1 MISSYNTSQKARKS
15 RNTRDET
22 MKKKGHLAVKIVL
35 VLAVICVVA
44 AGVGYWVFKTQFY
57 DQTNYVKKG
66 TYGTSGFSAEDMIA
80 AGKVA
85 SQTARIGSQETEDA
99 SEAVSEATLSSEDEE
114 KLIAEQQEALLNTAD
129 QMFSTK
135 NTYNILLLGVDR
147 RDESWNGNSDVV
159 MLVTVNMDKQ
169 KIYMTSF
176 LRDLYV
182 NIPDIGVR
190 KLNAACANGGPELA
204 VQTLEENYQV
214 QIDNYAMVDFNAMI
228 DVIDALG
235 GIELEIDEDERVTA
249 NDYITCM
256 CQDNEVDPEPYY
268 IKEAG
273 LVHLSGYQAVGYA
286 RNRYTGKGSDF
297 GRTQRQRNVMT
308 AILKKVQSGSY
319 DSLTDVVKSIMPYIT
334 HDITEMEMI
343 GILLKLNT
351 WIGYDTVEQ
360 HIPYNDEYYTDNEIL
375 IPNDMSDTITKLN
388 GLLYGDL
395 EISET
400 EGQSETE
407 TESEAEV

>member
-1 MISSYNTSQKARKS
+1 M
-15 RNTRDET
+15 
-22 MKKKGHLAVKIVL
+22 KKGHLVRNIILTLILLIVIVL
-35 VLAVICVVA
+35 
-44 AGVGYWVFKTQFY
+44 GVGYWIFKTQFY
-57 DQTNYVKKG
+57 DQTNYVEKG
-66 TYGTSGFSAEDMIA
+66 TYGTSGFSAEDRIS
-80 AGKVA
+80 AGAVA
-85 SQTARIGSQETEDA
+85 EQTARKTTGSEEGETDTE
-99 SEAVSEATLSSEDEE
+99 ESEATLTSEAESE
-114 KLIAEQQEALLNTAD
+114 LIAQQQEAILNTAD
-129 QMFSTK
+129 QMFQTK

-147 RDESWNGNSDVV
+147 RDQSWNGNSDVV
-159 MLVTVNMDKQ
+159 MLVTVNMEKQ

-182 NIPDIGVR
+182 NISEIGVR
-190 KLNAACANGGPELA
+190 KLNAASANGGPELA

-235 GIELEIDEDERVTA
+235 GIDLEIDEAERVTA

-256 CQDNEVDPEPYY
+256 CQDNEEDPEPHY

-273 LVHLSGYQAVGYA
+273 FVHLSGYQAVGYA

-297 GRTQRQRNVMT
+297 RRTQRQRNVMT

-334 HDITEMEMI
+334 HDITQMEMI
-343 GILLKLNT
+343 GILMKLNT

-360 HIPYNDEYYTDNEIL
+360 HIPYDNEYYVENEIL
-375 IPNDMSDTITKLN
+375 IPKDMSETITKLN

-395 EISET
+395 EINET
-400 EGQSETE
+400 ESETE
-407 TESEAEV
+407 TTTEA

>member
-1 MISSYNTSQKARKS
+1 M
-15 RNTRDET
+15 
-22 MKKKGHLAVKIVL
+22 KKGHLIRNILLVL
-35 VLAVICVVA
+35 VLLIIIALGA
-44 AGVGYWVFKTQFY
+44 GYWVFKTQFY
-57 DQTNYVKKG
+57 DQTNYVEKG
-66 TYGTSGFSAEDMIA
+66 TYGTSGFAAEDMITAGAVAEQTSRKA
-80 AGKVA
+80 AGEA
-85 SQTARIGSQETEDA
+85 ETDMEEVT
-99 SEAVSEATLSSEDEE
+99 EAMLSSEAESE
-114 KLIAEQQEALLNTAD
+114 LIAQQQEALLNTAD
-129 QMFSTK
+129 QMFQTK

-147 RDESWNGNSDVV
+147 RDQSWNGNSDVV

-176 LRDLYV
+176 LRDLYA

-204 VQTLEENYQV
+204 VRTLEENYQV

-235 GIELEIDEDERVTA
+235 GIELEIDEAERVTA

-256 CQDNEVDPEPYY
+256 CQDNEEDPEPQY

-334 HDITEMEMI
+334 HDITQMEMI
-343 GILLKLNT
+343 GILMKLNT

-360 HIPYNDEYYTDNEIL
+360 HIPYDNEYYVDNEIL
-375 IPNDMSDTITKLN
+375 IPKDMSDTITKLN

-400 EGQSETE
+400 EAKSETE
-407 TESEAEV
+407 TDTEA

>member
-1 MISSYNTSQKARKS
+1 MN
-15 RNTRDET
+15 
-22 MKKKGHLAVKIVL
+22 KGHLVRNIILTLILLIVIVL
-35 VLAVICVVA
+35 
-44 AGVGYWVFKTQFY
+44 GVGYWIFKTQFY
-57 DQTNYVKKG
+57 DQTNYVEKG
-66 TYGTSGFSAEDMIA
+66 TYGTSGFSAEDMIS
-80 AGKVA
+80 AGAVA
-85 SQTARIGSQETEDA
+85 EQTARKTTGSEEGETDTE
-99 SEAVSEATLSSEDEE
+99 ESEATLTSEAESE
-114 KLIAEQQEALLNTAD
+114 LIAQQQEAILNTAD
-129 QMFSTK
+129 QMFQTK

-147 RDESWNGNSDVV
+147 RDQSWNGNSDVV
-159 MLVTVNMDKQ
+159 MLVTVNMEKQ

-182 NIPDIGVR
+182 NISGIGVR
-190 KLNAACANGGPELA
+190 KLNAASANGGPELA

-214 QIDNYAMVDFNAMI
+214 QIDNYAVVDFNAMI

-235 GIELEIDEDERVTA
+235 GIDLEIDEAERVTA

-256 CQDNEVDPEPYY
+256 CQDNEEDPEPHY

-273 LVHLSGYQAVGYA
+273 FVHLSGYQAVGYA

-297 GRTQRQRNVMT
+297 RRTQRQRNVMT

-334 HDITEMEMI
+334 HDITQMEMI
-343 GILLKLNT
+343 GILMKLNT

-360 HIPYNDEYYTDNEIL
+360 HIPYDNEYYVENEIL
-375 IPNDMSDTITKLN
+375 IPKDMSDTITKLN

-395 EISET
+395 EINET
-400 EGQSETE
+400 ESETE
-407 TESEAEV
+407 TTTEA

>member
-1 MISSYNTSQKARKS
+1 M
-15 RNTRDET
+15 
-22 MKKKGHLAVKIVL
+22 KKGHLVRNIILTLILLIVIVL
-35 VLAVICVVA
+35 
-44 AGVGYWVFKTQFY
+44 GVGYWIFKTQFY
-57 DQTNYVKKG
+57 DQTNYVEKG
-66 TYGTSGFSAEDMIA
+66 TYGTSGFSAEDMIS
-80 AGKVA
+80 AGAVA
-85 SQTARIGSQETEDA
+85 EQTARKTTGSEEGETDTE
-99 SEAVSEATLSSEDEE
+99 ESEATLTSEVESE
-114 KLIAEQQEALLNTAD
+114 LIAQQQEAILNTAD
-129 QMFSTK
+129 QMFQTK

-147 RDESWNGNSDVV
+147 RDQSWNGNSDVV
-159 MLVTVNMDKQ
+159 MLVTVNMEKQ

-182 NIPDIGVR
+182 NISGIGVR
-190 KLNAACANGGPELA
+190 KLNAASANGGPELA

-235 GIELEIDEDERVTA
+235 GIDLEIDEAERVTA

-256 CQDNEVDPEPYY
+256 CQDNEEDPEPHY

-273 LVHLSGYQAVGYA
+273 FVHLSGYQAVGYA

-297 GRTQRQRNVMT
+297 RRTQRQRNVMT

-334 HDITEMEMI
+334 HDITQMEMI
-343 GILLKLNT
+343 GILMKLNT

-360 HIPYNDEYYTDNEIL
+360 HIPYDNEYYVENEIL
-375 IPNDMSDTITKLN
+375 IPKDMSDTITKLN

-395 EISET
+395 EINET
-400 EGQSETE
+400 ESETE
-407 TESEAEV
+407 TTTEA

>member
-1 MISSYNTSQKARKS
+1 M
-15 RNTRDET
+15 
-22 MKKKGHLAVKIVL
+22 KKGHLVRNIILTLILLIVIVL
-35 VLAVICVVA
+35 
-44 AGVGYWVFKTQFY
+44 GVGYWIFKTQFY
-57 DQTNYVKKG
+57 DQTNYVEKG
-66 TYGTSGFSAEDMIA
+66 TYGTSGFSAEDMIS
-80 AGKVA
+80 AGAVA
-85 SQTARIGSQETEDA
+85 EQTARKTTGSEEGETDTE
-99 SEAVSEATLSSEDEE
+99 ESEATLTSEAESE
-114 KLIAEQQEALLNTAD
+114 LIAQQQEAILNTAD
-129 QMFSTK
+129 QMFQTK

-147 RDESWNGNSDVV
+147 RDQSWNGNSDVV
-159 MLVTVNMDKQ
+159 MLVTVNMEKQ

-182 NIPDIGVR
+182 NISGIGVR
-190 KLNAACANGGPELA
+190 KLNAASANGGPELA

-235 GIELEIDEDERVTA
+235 GIDLEIDEAERVTA

-256 CQDNEVDPEPYY
+256 CQDNEEDPEPHY

-273 LVHLSGYQAVGYA
+273 VVHLSGYQAVGYA

-297 GRTQRQRNVMT
+297 RRTQRQRNVMT

-334 HDITEMEMI
+334 HDITQMEMI
-343 GILLKLNT
+343 GILMKLNT

-360 HIPYNDEYYTDNEIL
+360 HIPYDNEYYVENEIL
-375 IPNDMSDTITKLN
+375 IPKDMSDTITKLN
-388 GLLYGDL
+388 GLLYGEL
-395 EISET
+395 EINET
-400 EGQSETE
+400 ESETE
-407 TESEAEV
+407 TTTEA

>member
-1 MISSYNTSQKARKS
+1 M
-15 RNTRDET
+15 
-22 MKKKGHLAVKIVL
+22 KKGHLVRNIILTLILLIVIVL
-35 VLAVICVVA
+35 
-44 AGVGYWVFKTQFY
+44 GVGYWIFKTQFY
-57 DQTNYVKKG
+57 DQTNYVEKG
-66 TYGTSGFSAEDMIA
+66 TYGTSGFSAEDMIS
-80 AGKVA
+80 AGAVA
-85 SQTARIGSQETEDA
+85 EQTARKTTGSEEGETDTE
-99 SEAVSEATLSSEDEE
+99 ESEATLTSEVESE
-114 KLIAEQQEALLNTAD
+114 LIAQQQEAILNTAD
-129 QMFSTK
+129 QMFQTK

-147 RDESWNGNSDVV
+147 RDQSWNGNSDVV
-159 MLVTVNMDKQ
+159 MLVTVNMEKQ

-182 NIPDIGVR
+182 NISGIGVR
-190 KLNAACANGGPELA
+190 KLNAASANGGPELA

-235 GIELEIDEDERVTA
+235 GIDLEIDEAERVTA
-249 NDYITCM
+249 NNYITCM
-256 CQDNEVDPEPYY
+256 CQDNEEDPKPHY

-273 LVHLSGYQAVGYA
+273 FVHLSGYQAVGYA

-297 GRTQRQRNVMT
+297 RRTQRQRNVMT

-334 HDITEMEMI
+334 HDITQMEMI
-343 GILLKLNT
+343 GILMKLNT

-360 HIPYNDEYYTDNEIL
+360 HIPYDNEYYVENEIL
-375 IPNDMSDTITKLN
+375 IPKDMSDTITKLN

-395 EISET
+395 EINET
-400 EGQSETE
+400 ESETE
-407 TESEAEV
+407 TTTEA

>member
-1 MISSYNTSQKARKS
+1 M
-15 RNTRDET
+15 
-22 MKKKGHLAVKIVL
+22 KKGHLVRNIILTLILLIVIVL
-35 VLAVICVVA
+35 
-44 AGVGYWVFKTQFY
+44 GVGYWIFKTQFY
-57 DQTNYVKKG
+57 DQTNYVEKG
-66 TYGTSGFSAEDMIA
+66 TYGTSGFSAEDMIS
-80 AGKVA
+80 AGAVA
-85 SQTARIGSQETEDA
+85 EQTARKTTGSEEGETDTE
-99 SEAVSEATLSSEDEE
+99 ESEATLTSEAESE
-114 KLIAEQQEALLNTAD
+114 LIAQQQEAILNTAD
-129 QMFSTK
+129 QMFQTK

-147 RDESWNGNSDVV
+147 RDQSWNGNSDVV
-159 MLVTVNMDKQ
+159 MLVTVNMEKQ

-182 NIPDIGVR
+182 NISGIGVR
-190 KLNAACANGGPELA
+190 KLNAASANGGPELA

-235 GIELEIDEDERVTA
+235 GIDLEIDEAERVTA

-256 CQDNEVDPEPYY
+256 CQDNEEDPEPHY

-273 LVHLSGYQAVGYA
+273 FVHLSGYQAVGYA

-297 GRTQRQRNVMT
+297 RRTQRQRNVMT

-334 HDITEMEMI
+334 HDITQMEMI
-343 GILLKLNT
+343 GILMKLNT

-360 HIPYNDEYYTDNEIL
+360 HIPYDNEYYVENEIL
-375 IPNDMSDTITKLN
+375 IPKDMSDTITKLN

-395 EISET
+395 EIN
-400 EGQSETE
+400 ETE
-407 TESEAEV
+407 TTTEA

>member
-1 MISSYNTSQKARKS
+1 M
-15 RNTRDET
+15 
-22 MKKKGHLAVKIVL
+22 KKGHLVRNIILALILLIIIVL
-35 VLAVICVVA
+35 GA
-44 AGVGYWVFKTQFY
+44 GYWIFKTQFY
-57 DQTNYVKKG
+57 DQTNYVEKG
-66 TYGTSGFSAEDMIA
+66 TYGTSGFSAEDMIS
-80 AGKVA
+80 AGAVA
-85 SQTARIGSQETEDA
+85 EQTARKTTGNEEGETDTE
-99 SEAVSEATLSSEDEE
+99 ESEATLTSEAESE
-114 KLIAEQQEALLNTAD
+114 LIAQQQEAILNTAD
-129 QMFSTK
+129 QMFQTK

-147 RDESWNGNSDVV
+147 RDQSWNGNSDVV
-159 MLVTVNMDKQ
+159 MLVTVNMEKQ

-182 NIPDIGVR
+182 NISGIGVR
-190 KLNAACANGGPELA
+190 KLNAASANGGPELA

-235 GIELEIDEDERVTA
+235 GIDLEIDEAERVTA

-256 CQDNEVDPEPYY
+256 CQDNEEDPEPHY

-273 LVHLSGYQAVGYA
+273 FVHLSGYQAVGYA

-297 GRTQRQRNVMT
+297 RRTQRQRNVMT

-334 HDITEMEMI
+334 HDITQMEMI
-343 GILLKLNT
+343 GILMKLNT

-360 HIPYNDEYYTDNEIL
+360 HIPYDNEYYVENEIL
-375 IPNDMSDTITKLN
+375 IPKDMSDTITKLN

-395 EISET
+395 EINET
-400 EGQSETE
+400 ESETE
-407 TESEAEV
+407 TTTEA

>member
-1 MISSYNTSQKARKS
+1 M
-15 RNTRDET
+15 
-22 MKKKGHLAVKIVL
+22 KKGHLVRNIILTLILLIVIVL
-35 VLAVICVVA
+35 
-44 AGVGYWVFKTQFY
+44 GVGYWIFKTQFY
-57 DQTNYVKKG
+57 DQTNYVEKG
-66 TYGTSGFSAEDMIA
+66 TYGTSGFSAEDMIS
-80 AGKVA
+80 AGAVA
-85 SQTARIGSQETEDA
+85 EQTARKTTGSEEGETDTE
-99 SEAVSEATLSSEDEE
+99 ESEATLTSEAESE
-114 KLIAEQQEALLNTAD
+114 LIAQQQEAILNTAD
-129 QMFSTK
+129 QMFQTK

-147 RDESWNGNSDVV
+147 RDQSWNGNSDVV
-159 MLVTVNMDKQ
+159 MLVTVNMEKQ

-182 NIPDIGVR
+182 NISGIGVR
-190 KLNAACANGGPELA
+190 KLNAASANGGPELA

-235 GIELEIDEDERVTA
+235 GIDLEIDEAERVTA

-256 CQDNEVDPEPYY
+256 CQDNEEDPKPHY

-273 LVHLSGYQAVGYA
+273 FVHLSGYQAVGYA

-297 GRTQRQRNVMT
+297 RRTQRQRNVMT

-334 HDITEMEMI
+334 HDITQMEMI
-343 GILLKLNT
+343 GILMKLNT

-360 HIPYNDEYYTDNEIL
+360 HIPYDNEYYVENEIL
-375 IPNDMSDTITKLN
+375 IPKDMSDTITKLN

-395 EISET
+395 EIN
-400 EGQSETE
+400 ETE
-407 TESEAEV
+407 TTTEA

>member
-1 MISSYNTSQKARKS
+1 M
-15 RNTRDET
+15 
-22 MKKKGHLAVKIVL
+22 KKGHLVRNIILTLILLIVIVL
-35 VLAVICVVA
+35 
-44 AGVGYWVFKTQFY
+44 GVGYWIFKTQFY
-57 DQTNYVKKG
+57 DQTNYVEKG
-66 TYGTSGFSAEDMIA
+66 TYGTSGFSAEDMIS
-80 AGKVA
+80 AGAVA
-85 SQTARIGSQETEDA
+85 EQTARKTTGSEEGETDTE
-99 SEAVSEATLSSEDEE
+99 ESEATLTSEAESE
-114 KLIAEQQEALLNTAD
+114 LIAQQQEAILNTAD
-129 QMFSTK
+129 QMFQTK

-147 RDESWNGNSDVV
+147 RDQSWNGNSDVV
-159 MLVTVNMDKQ
+159 MLVTVNMEKQ

-182 NIPDIGVR
+182 NISGIGVR
-190 KLNAACANGGPELA
+190 KLNAASANGGPELA

-235 GIELEIDEDERVTA
+235 GIDLEIDEAERVTA

-256 CQDNEVDPEPYY
+256 CQDNEEDPKPHY

-273 LVHLSGYQAVGYA
+273 FVHLSGYQAVGYA

-297 GRTQRQRNVMT
+297 RRTQRQRNVMT

-334 HDITEMEMI
+334 HDITQMEMI
-343 GILLKLNT
+343 GILMKLNT

-360 HIPYNDEYYTDNEIL
+360 HIPYDNEYYVENESL
-375 IPNDMSDTITKLN
+375 IPKDMSDTITKLN

-395 EISET
+395 EIN
-400 EGQSETE
+400 ETE
-407 TESEAEV
+407 TTTEA

>member
-1 MISSYNTSQKARKS
+1 M
-15 RNTRDET
+15 
-22 MKKKGHLAVKIVL
+22 
-35 VLAVICVVA
+35 
-44 AGVGYWVFKTQFY
+44 
-57 DQTNYVKKG
+57 
-66 TYGTSGFSAEDMIA
+66 
-80 AGKVA
+80 
-85 SQTARIGSQETEDA
+85 
-99 SEAVSEATLSSEDEE
+99 
-114 KLIAEQQEALLNTAD
+114 
-129 QMFSTK
+129 
-135 NTYNILLLGVDR
+135 
-147 RDESWNGNSDVV
+147 
-159 MLVTVNMDKQ
+159 
-169 KIYMTSF
+169 
-176 LRDLYV
+176 
-182 NIPDIGVR
+182 
-190 KLNAACANGGPELA
+190 
-204 VQTLEENYQV
+204 
-214 QIDNYAMVDFNAMI
+214 
-228 DVIDALG
+228 
-235 GIELEIDEDERVTA
+235 
-249 NDYITCM
+249 ITCM

>member
-1 MISSYNTSQKARKS
+1 M
-15 RNTRDET
+15 
-22 MKKKGHLAVKIVL
+22 KKGHLVRNIILTLILLIVIVL
-35 VLAVICVVA
+35 
-44 AGVGYWVFKTQFY
+44 GVGYWIFKTQFY
-57 DQTNYVKKG
+57 DQTNYVEKG
-66 TYGTSGFSAEDMIA
+66 TYGTSGFSAEDMIS
-80 AGKVA
+80 AGAVA
-85 SQTARIGSQETEDA
+85 EQTARKTTGSEEGETDTE
-99 SEAVSEATLSSEDEE
+99 ESEATLTSEAESE
-114 KLIAEQQEALLNTAD
+114 LIAQQQEAILNTAD
-129 QMFSTK
+129 QMFQTK

-147 RDESWNGNSDVV
+147 RDQSWNGNSDVV
-159 MLVTVNMDKQ
+159 MLVTVNMEKQ

-182 NIPDIGVR
+182 NISGIGVR
-190 KLNAACANGGPELA
+190 KLNAASANGGPELA

-235 GIELEIDEDERVTA
+235 GIDLEIDEAERVTA

-256 CQDNEVDPEPYY
+256 CQDNEEDPKPHY

-273 LVHLSGYQAVGYA
+273 FVHLSGYQAVGYA

-297 GRTQRQRNVMT
+297 RRTQRQRNVMT

-334 HDITEMEMI
+334 HDITQMEMI
-343 GILLKLNT
+343 GILMKLNT

-360 HIPYNDEYYTDNEIL
+360 HIPYDNEYYVENEIL
-375 IPNDMSDTITKLN
+375 IPKDMSDTITKLN

-395 EISET
+395 EINET
-400 EGQSETE
+400 ESETE
-407 TESEAEV
+407 TTTEA

>member
-1 MISSYNTSQKARKS
+1 
-15 RNTRDET
+15 
-22 MKKKGHLAVKIVL
+22 MKKKGHLALKILLVL
-35 VLAVICVVA
+35 VLICAVA
-44 AGVGYWVFKTQFY
+44 AGDGYWLFKTQFY
-57 DQTNYVKKG
+57 DQTNYVEKG
-66 TYGTSGFSAEDMIA
+66 TYGTSGFYAEDMIS
-80 AGKVA
+80 AGQLA
-85 SQTARIGSQETEDA
+85 GQTARKGKDGEAVEEVSETT
-99 SEAVSEATLSSEDEE
+99 SEAVLSSEDEE

-407 TESEAEV
+407 TSSEAEA

>member
-1 MISSYNTSQKARKS
+1 M
-15 RNTRDET
+15 
-22 MKKKGHLAVKIVL
+22 KKGHLVRNIILTLILLIVIVL
-35 VLAVICVVA
+35 GA
-44 AGVGYWVFKTQFY
+44 GYWIFKTQFY
-57 DQTNYVKKG
+57 DQTNYVEKG
-66 TYGTSGFSAEDMIA
+66 TYGTSGFSAEDMIS
-80 AGKVA
+80 AGAVA
-85 SQTARIGSQETEDA
+85 EQTARKTTGSEEGETDTE
-99 SEAVSEATLSSEDEE
+99 ESEATLTSEAESE
-114 KLIAEQQEALLNTAD
+114 LIAQQQEAILNTAD
-129 QMFSTK
+129 QMFQTK

-147 RDESWNGNSDVV
+147 RDQSWNGNSDVV
-159 MLVTVNMDKQ
+159 MLVTVNMEKQ

-182 NIPDIGVR
+182 NISGIGVR
-190 KLNAACANGGPELA
+190 KLNAASANGGPELA

-214 QIDNYAMVDFNAMI
+214 QIDNYAVVDFNAMI

-235 GIELEIDEDERVTA
+235 GIDLEIDEAERVTA

-256 CQDNEVDPEPYY
+256 CQDNEEDPEPHY

-273 LVHLSGYQAVGYA
+273 FVHLSGYQAVGYA

-297 GRTQRQRNVMT
+297 RRTQRQRNVMT

-334 HDITEMEMI
+334 HDITQMEMI
-343 GILLKLNT
+343 GILMKLNT

-360 HIPYNDEYYTDNEIL
+360 HIPYDNEYYAENEIL
-375 IPNDMSDTITKLN
+375 IPKDMSDTITKLN

-395 EISET
+395 EINET
-400 EGQSETE
+400 ESETE
-407 TESEAEV
+407 TTTEA

>member
-1 MISSYNTSQKARKS
+1 M
-15 RNTRDET
+15 
-22 MKKKGHLAVKIVL
+22 KKGHLVRNIILALILLIIIVL
-35 VLAVICVVA
+35 GA
-44 AGVGYWVFKTQFY
+44 GYWIFKTQFY
-57 DQTNYVKKG
+57 DQTNYVEKG
-66 TYGTSGFSAEDMIA
+66 TYGTSGFSAEDMIS
-80 AGKVA
+80 AGAVA
-85 SQTARIGSQETEDA
+85 EQTARKTTGNEEGETDTE
-99 SEAVSEATLSSEDEE
+99 ESEATLTSEAESE
-114 KLIAEQQEALLNTAD
+114 LIAQQQEAILNTAD
-129 QMFSTK
+129 QMFQTK

-147 RDESWNGNSDVV
+147 RDQSWNGNSDVV
-159 MLVTVNMDKQ
+159 MLVTVNMEKQ

-182 NIPDIGVR
+182 NISGIGVR
-190 KLNAACANGGPELA
+190 KLNAASANGGPELA

-235 GIELEIDEDERVTA
+235 GIDLEIDEAERVTA

-256 CQDNEVDPEPYY
+256 CQDNEEDPKPHY

-273 LVHLSGYQAVGYA
+273 FVHLSGYQAVGYA

-297 GRTQRQRNVMT
+297 RRTQRQRNVMT

-334 HDITEMEMI
+334 HDITQMEMI
-343 GILLKLNT
+343 GILMKLNT

-360 HIPYNDEYYTDNEIL
+360 HIPYDNEYYVENEIL
-375 IPNDMSDTITKLN
+375 IPKDMSDTITKLN

-395 EISET
+395 EIN
-400 EGQSETE
+400 ETE
-407 TESEAEV
+407 TTTEA

>member
-1 MISSYNTSQKARKS
+1 M
-15 RNTRDET
+15 
-22 MKKKGHLAVKIVL
+22 KKGHLVRNIILTLILLIVIVL
-35 VLAVICVVA
+35 
-44 AGVGYWVFKTQFY
+44 GVGYWIFKTQFY
-57 DQTNYVKKG
+57 DQTNYVEKG
-66 TYGTSGFSAEDMIA
+66 TYGTSGFSAEDMIS
-80 AGKVA
+80 AGAVA
-85 SQTARIGSQETEDA
+85 EQTARKTTGSEEGETDTE
-99 SEAVSEATLSSEDEE
+99 ESEATLTSEAESE
-114 KLIAEQQEALLNTAD
+114 LIAQQQEAILNTAD
-129 QMFSTK
+129 QMFQTK

-147 RDESWNGNSDVV
+147 RDQSWNGNSDVV
-159 MLVTVNMDKQ
+159 MLVTVNMEKQ

-182 NIPDIGVR
+182 NISGIGVR
-190 KLNAACANGGPELA
+190 KLNAASANGGPELA

-214 QIDNYAMVDFNAMI
+214 QIDNYAVVDFNAMI

-235 GIELEIDEDERVTA
+235 GIDLEIDEAERVTA

-256 CQDNEVDPEPYY
+256 CQDNEEDPEPHY

-273 LVHLSGYQAVGYA
+273 FVHLSGYQAVGYA

-297 GRTQRQRNVMT
+297 RRTQRQRNVMT

-334 HDITEMEMI
+334 HDITQMEMI
-343 GILLKLNT
+343 GILMKLNT

-360 HIPYNDEYYTDNEIL
+360 HIPYDNEYYVENEIL
-375 IPNDMSDTITKLN
+375 IPKDMSDTITKLN

-395 EISET
+395 EINET
-400 EGQSETE
+400 ESETE
-407 TESEAEV
+407 TTTEA

>member
-1 MISSYNTSQKARKS
+1 M
-15 RNTRDET
+15 
-22 MKKKGHLAVKIVL
+22 KKGHLVRNIILTLILLIVIVL
-35 VLAVICVVA
+35 E
-44 AGVGYWVFKTQFY
+44 VGYWIFKTQFY
-57 DQTNYVKKG
+57 DQTNYVEKG
-66 TYGTSGFSAEDMIA
+66 TYGTSGFSAEDMIS
-80 AGKVA
+80 AGAVA
-85 SQTARIGSQETEDA
+85 EQTARKTTGSEEGETDTE
-99 SEAVSEATLSSEDEE
+99 ESEATLTSEAESE
-114 KLIAEQQEALLNTAD
+114 LIAQQQEAILNTAD
-129 QMFSTK
+129 QMFQTK

-147 RDESWNGNSDVV
+147 RDQSWNGNSDVV
-159 MLVTVNMDKQ
+159 MLVTVNMEKQ

-182 NIPDIGVR
+182 NISGIGVR
-190 KLNAACANGGPELA
+190 KLNAASANGGPELA

-235 GIELEIDEDERVTA
+235 GIDLEIDEAERVTA

-256 CQDNEVDPEPYY
+256 CQDNEEDPKPHY

-273 LVHLSGYQAVGYA
+273 FVHLSGYQAVGYA

-297 GRTQRQRNVMT
+297 RRTQRQRNVMT

-334 HDITEMEMI
+334 HDITQMEMI
-343 GILLKLNT
+343 GILMKLNT

-360 HIPYNDEYYTDNEIL
+360 HIPYDNEYYVENEIL
-375 IPNDMSDTITKLN
+375 IPKDMSDTITKLN

-395 EISET
+395 EINET
-400 EGQSETE
+400 ESETE
-407 TESEAEV
+407 TTTEA

>member
-1 MISSYNTSQKARKS
+1 MV
-15 RNTRDET
+15 RNIILT
-22 MKKKGHLAVKIVL
+22 LILLIVIVL
-35 VLAVICVVA
+35 
-44 AGVGYWVFKTQFY
+44 GVGYWIFKTQFY
-57 DQTNYVKKG
+57 DQTNYVEKG
-66 TYGTSGFSAEDMIA
+66 TYGTSGFSAEDMIS
-80 AGKVA
+80 AGAVA
-85 SQTARIGSQETEDA
+85 EQTARKTTGSEEDETDTE
-99 SEAVSEATLSSEDEE
+99 ESEATLTSEAESE
-114 KLIAEQQEALLNTAD
+114 LIAQQQEAILNTAD
-129 QMFSTK
+129 QMFQTK

-147 RDESWNGNSDVV
+147 RDQSWNGNSDVV
-159 MLVTVNMDKQ
+159 MLVTVNMEKQ

-182 NIPDIGVR
+182 NISGIGVR
-190 KLNAACANGGPELA
+190 KLNAASANGGPELA

-235 GIELEIDEDERVTA
+235 GIDLEIDEAERVTA

-256 CQDNEVDPEPYY
+256 CQDNEEDPKPHY

-273 LVHLSGYQAVGYA
+273 FVHLSGYQAVGYA

-297 GRTQRQRNVMT
+297 RRTQRQRNVMT

-334 HDITEMEMI
+334 HDITQMEMI
-343 GILLKLNT
+343 GILMKLNT
-351 WIGYDTVEQ
+351 WTGYDTVEQ
-360 HIPYNDEYYTDNEIL
+360 HIPYDNEYYVENEIL
-375 IPNDMSDTITKLN
+375 IPKDMSDTITKLN

-395 EISET
+395 EINET
-400 EGQSETE
+400 ESETE
-407 TESEAEV
+407 TTTEA

>member
-1 MISSYNTSQKARKS
+1 M
-15 RNTRDET
+15 
-22 MKKKGHLAVKIVL
+22 KKGHLVRNIILTLILLIVIVL
-35 VLAVICVVA
+35 
-44 AGVGYWVFKTQFY
+44 GVGYWIFKTQFY
-57 DQTNYVKKG
+57 DQTNYVEKG
-66 TYGTSGFSAEDMIA
+66 TYGTSGFSAEDMIS
-80 AGKVA
+80 AGAVA
-85 SQTARIGSQETEDA
+85 EQTARKTTGSEEGETDTE
-99 SEAVSEATLSSEDEE
+99 ESEATLTSEAESE
-114 KLIAEQQEALLNTAD
+114 LIAQQQEAILNTAD
-129 QMFSTK
+129 QMFQTK

-147 RDESWNGNSDVV
+147 RDQSWNGNSDVV
-159 MLVTVNMDKQ
+159 MLVTVNMEKQ

-182 NIPDIGVR
+182 NISEIGVR
-190 KLNAACANGGPELA
+190 KLNAASANGGPELA

-235 GIELEIDEDERVTA
+235 GIDLEIDEAERVTA

-256 CQDNEVDPEPYY
+256 CQDNEEDPEPHY

-273 LVHLSGYQAVGYA
+273 FVHLSGYQAVGYA

-297 GRTQRQRNVMT
+297 RRTQRQRNVMT

-334 HDITEMEMI
+334 HDITQMEMI
-343 GILLKLNT
+343 GILMKLNT

-360 HIPYNDEYYTDNEIL
+360 HIPYDNEYYVENEIL
-375 IPNDMSDTITKLN
+375 IPKDMSETITKLN

-395 EISET
+395 EINET
-400 EGQSETE
+400 ESETE
-407 TESEAEV
+407 TTTEA

>member
-1 MISSYNTSQKARKS
+1 M
-15 RNTRDET
+15 
-22 MKKKGHLAVKIVL
+22 KKGHLVRNIILTLILLIVIVL
-35 VLAVICVVA
+35 
-44 AGVGYWVFKTQFY
+44 GVGYWIFKTQFY
-57 DQTNYVKKG
+57 DQTNYVEKG
-66 TYGTSGFSAEDMIA
+66 TYGTSGFSAEDMIS
-80 AGKVA
+80 AGAVA
-85 SQTARIGSQETEDA
+85 EQTARKTTGSEEGETDTE
-99 SEAVSEATLSSEDEE
+99 ESEATLTSEAESE
-114 KLIAEQQEALLNTAD
+114 LIAQQQEAILNTAD
-129 QMFSTK
+129 QMFQTK

-147 RDESWNGNSDVV
+147 RDQSWNGNSDVV
-159 MLVTVNMDKQ
+159 MLVTVNMEKQ

-182 NIPDIGVR
+182 NISGIGVR
-190 KLNAACANGGPELA
+190 KLNAASANGGPELA

-235 GIELEIDEDERVTA
+235 GIDLEIDEAERVTA

-256 CQDNEVDPEPYY
+256 CQDNEEDPEPHY

-273 LVHLSGYQAVGYA
+273 FVHLSGYQAVGYA

-297 GRTQRQRNVMT
+297 RRTQRQRNVMT

-334 HDITEMEMI
+334 HDITKMEMI
-343 GILLKLNT
+343 GILMKLNT

-360 HIPYNDEYYTDNEIL
+360 HIPYDNEYYVENEIL
-375 IPNDMSDTITKLN
+375 IPKDMSDTITKLN

-395 EISET
+395 EINET
-400 EGQSETE
+400 ESETE
-407 TESEAEV
+407 TTTEA

>member
-1 MISSYNTSQKARKS
+1 M
-15 RNTRDET
+15 
-22 MKKKGHLAVKIVL
+22 KKGHLVRNIILTLILLIVIVL
-35 VLAVICVVA
+35 
-44 AGVGYWVFKTQFY
+44 GVGYWIFKTQFY
-57 DQTNYVKKG
+57 DQTNYVEKG
-66 TYGTSGFSAEDMIA
+66 TYGTSGFSAEDMIS
-80 AGKVA
+80 AGAVA
-85 SQTARIGSQETEDA
+85 EQTARKTTGSEEGETDTE
-99 SEAVSEATLSSEDEE
+99 ESEATLTSEAESE
-114 KLIAEQQEALLNTAD
+114 LIAQQQEAILNTAD
-129 QMFSTK
+129 QMFQIK

-147 RDESWNGNSDVV
+147 RDQSWNGNSDVV
-159 MLVTVNMDKQ
+159 MLVTVNMEKQ

-182 NIPDIGVR
+182 NISGIGVR
-190 KLNAACANGGPELA
+190 KLNAASANGGPELA

-235 GIELEIDEDERVTA
+235 GIDLEIDEAERVTA

-256 CQDNEVDPEPYY
+256 CQDNEEDPKPHY

-273 LVHLSGYQAVGYA
+273 FVHLSGYQAVGYA

-297 GRTQRQRNVMT
+297 RRTQRQRNVMT

-334 HDITEMEMI
+334 HDITQMEMI
-343 GILLKLNT
+343 GILMKLNT

-360 HIPYNDEYYTDNEIL
+360 HIPYDNEYYVENEIL
-375 IPNDMSDTITKLN
+375 IPKDMSDTITKLN

-395 EISET
+395 EINET
-400 EGQSETE
+400 ESETE
-407 TESEAEV
+407 TTTEA

>member
-1 MISSYNTSQKARKS
+1 M
-15 RNTRDET
+15 
-22 MKKKGHLAVKIVL
+22 KKGHLVRNIILTLILLIVIVL
-35 VLAVICVVA
+35 
-44 AGVGYWVFKTQFY
+44 GVGYWIFKTQFY
-57 DQTNYVKKG
+57 DQTNYVEKG
-66 TYGTSGFSAEDMIA
+66 TYGTSGFSAEDMIS
-80 AGKVA
+80 AGAVA
-85 SQTARIGSQETEDA
+85 EQTARKTTGSEEDETDTE
-99 SEAVSEATLSSEDEE
+99 ESEATLTSEAESE
-114 KLIAEQQEALLNTAD
+114 LIAQQQEAILNTAD
-129 QMFSTK
+129 QMFQTK

-147 RDESWNGNSDVV
+147 RDQSWNGNSDVV
-159 MLVTVNMDKQ
+159 MLVTVNMEKQ

-182 NIPDIGVR
+182 NISGIGVR
-190 KLNAACANGGPELA
+190 KLNAASANGGPELA

-235 GIELEIDEDERVTA
+235 GIDLEIDEAERVTA

-256 CQDNEVDPEPYY
+256 CQDNEEDPKPHY

-273 LVHLSGYQAVGYA
+273 FVHLSGYQAVGYA

-297 GRTQRQRNVMT
+297 RRTQRQRNVMT

-334 HDITEMEMI
+334 HDITQMEMI
-343 GILLKLNT
+343 GILMKLNT

-360 HIPYNDEYYTDNEIL
+360 HIPYDNEYYVENEIL
-375 IPNDMSDTITKLN
+375 IPKDMSDTITKLN

-395 EISET
+395 EIN
-400 EGQSETE
+400 ETE
-407 TESEAEV
+407 TTTEA

>member
-1 MISSYNTSQKARKS
+1 M
-15 RNTRDET
+15 
-22 MKKKGHLAVKIVL
+22 KKGHLVRNIILTLILLIVIVL
-35 VLAVICVVA
+35 
-44 AGVGYWVFKTQFY
+44 GVGYWIFKTQFY
-57 DQTNYVKKG
+57 DQTNYVEKG
-66 TYGTSGFSAEDMIA
+66 TYGTSGFSAEDMIS
-80 AGKVA
+80 AGAVA
-85 SQTARIGSQETEDA
+85 EQTARKTTGSEEGETDTE
-99 SEAVSEATLSSEDEE
+99 ESEATLTSEAESE
-114 KLIAEQQEALLNTAD
+114 LIAQQQEAILNTAD
-129 QMFSTK
+129 QMFQTK

-147 RDESWNGNSDVV
+147 RDQSWNGNSDVV
-159 MLVTVNMDKQ
+159 MLVTVNMEKQ

-182 NIPDIGVR
+182 NISGIGVR
-190 KLNAACANGGPELA
+190 KLNAASANGGPELA

-235 GIELEIDEDERVTA
+235 GIDLEIDEAERVTA

-256 CQDNEVDPEPYY
+256 CQDNEEDPEPHY

-273 LVHLSGYQAVGYA
+273 FVHLSGYQAVGYA

-297 GRTQRQRNVMT
+297 RRTQRQRNVMT

-334 HDITEMEMI
+334 HDITQMEMI
-343 GILLKLNT
+343 GILMKLNT

-360 HIPYNDEYYTDNEIL
+360 HIPYDNEYYVENEIL
-375 IPNDMSDTITKLN
+375 IPKDMSDTITKLN

-395 EISET
+395 EINET
-400 EGQSETE
+400 ESETE
-407 TESEAEV
+407 TTTEA

>member
-1 MISSYNTSQKARKS
+1 M
-15 RNTRDET
+15 
-22 MKKKGHLAVKIVL
+22 KKGHLVRNIILTLILLIVIVL
-35 VLAVICVVA
+35 
-44 AGVGYWVFKTQFY
+44 GVGYWIFKTQFY
-57 DQTNYVKKG
+57 DQTNYVEKG
-66 TYGTSGFSAEDMIA
+66 TYGTSGFSAEDMIS
-80 AGKVA
+80 AGAVA
-85 SQTARIGSQETEDA
+85 EQTARKTTGNEEGETDTE
-99 SEAVSEATLSSEDEE
+99 ESEATLTSEAESE
-114 KLIAEQQEALLNTAD
+114 LIAQQQEAILNTAD
-129 QMFSTK
+129 QMFQTK

-147 RDESWNGNSDVV
+147 RDQSWNGNSDVV
-159 MLVTVNMDKQ
+159 MLVTVNMEKQ

-182 NIPDIGVR
+182 NISGIGVR
-190 KLNAACANGGPELA
+190 KLNAASANGGPELA

-235 GIELEIDEDERVTA
+235 GIDLEIDEAERVTA

-256 CQDNEVDPEPYY
+256 CQDNEEDPKPHY

-273 LVHLSGYQAVGYA
+273 FVHLSGYQAVGYA

-297 GRTQRQRNVMT
+297 RRTQRQRNVMT

-334 HDITEMEMI
+334 HDITQMEMI
-343 GILLKLNT
+343 GILMKLNT

-360 HIPYNDEYYTDNEIL
+360 HIPYDNEYYVENEIL
-375 IPNDMSDTITKLN
+375 IPKDMSDTITKLN

-395 EISET
+395 EIN
-400 EGQSETE
+400 ETE
-407 TESEAEV
+407 TTTEA